1 MTQCLND
8 RQKRGQEMVYLEM
21 KVATA
26 EGNVRICRT
35 IKTYE
40 EDVVRNMEELLAKWD
55 IEENRKG
62 LEDLRKE
69 AIFFDVYRNFY
80 AVAFNYMYSYKDG
93 KKYIR
98 SLTEKEEKREK
109 TFKRHMQ
116 VRLKIVC
123 EKMNL
128 PRELMEYRIPADQ
141 VEYYMNHLLNEVK
154 EIEEEAKEQGK
165 EQELAFTAEDISF
178 EIYDMKSGEL
188 LKIHRIADGK
198 IVEETV
204 ACN

>member
-8 RQKRGQEMVYLEM
+8 RQKRGQEKVYLEM

-26 EGNVRICRT
+26 EGNVRLCST

-40 EDVVRNMEELLAKWD
+40 EDVVRAMEELLAKWD

-69 AIFFDVYRNFY
+69 DIFFDVYRNFY
-80 AVAFNYMYSYKDG
+80 AVAFNYMYSYKNG
-93 KKYIR
+93 KKYTR
-98 SLTEKEEKREK
+98 PLTEKEEKREK
-109 TFKRHMQ
+109 TFERYMQ

-123 EKMNL
+123 ENMNL
-128 PRELMEYRIPADQ
+128 PRELMEYRISADQ
-141 VEYYMNHLLNEVK
+141 VEYYMNRLLNEVK

-165 EQELAFTAEDISF
+165 EQELAFTAEDIIF

-188 LKIHRIADGK
+188 MKIHRIADGK

-204 ACN
+204 TCN